1 MTDMVMAL
9 IVIMGICVLGY
20 IYFNQKAKADAL
32 IDEGKM
38 IKRNMMF
45 WKKIEFFTTSS
56 DYEAVKKAAHEM
68 DLSGTNAYIS
78 EDEELDG
85 KGVILFKSKSRWNAA
100 IMYKGEKE
108 DGKYLYRF
116 SFTTWESENG
126 FPKDENSMNVMMTGV
141 EKMFVTLDPDTTVE
155 TEQMNVKSKTKF
167 F

>member
-1 MTDMVMAL
+1 MTDMVMAI

-20 IYFNQKAKADAL
+20 IYFNQKSKADAL
-32 IDEGKM
+32 INEGKM
-38 IKRNMMF
+38 IKRDMMF
-45 WKKIEFFTTSS
+45 WKKIELFTTSAG
-56 DYEAVKKAAHEM
+56 YESVKKAAHEM
-68 DLSGTNAYIS
+68 DLSGTNAYIE

-100 IMYKGEKE
+100 VMYKGEKE
-108 DGKYLYRF
+108 GKYLYRF

-141 EKMFVTLDPDTTVE
+141 EKMFVALDPETAVE
-155 TEQMNVKSKTKF
+155 TEQMKVKSKTKF